1 VTKKLSQRNWSVELG
16 DTQIER
22 AELAAAT
29 ARCARWRRASGRAT
43 NHPLRS
49 ACPRTPGVAG
59 ACAAQAAILWIVGC
73 LGCAPA
79 DAGLLLEDALARD
92 RAIAEGEHWTD
103 LVPAP
108 LGEGIT
114 AAVGGPGGDAP
125 QLISA
130 TIQGRGGMRLVAD
143 MIDSAALRV
152 SAGVAWRDQ
161 AQTPWSLEGSSIAFG
176 LCEQPG
182 YGEFYASVEHRHW
195 GPGWTGSLILDG
207 AAPPVP
213 ALGWRRREAKA
224 SESVWLAWMG
234 PWSADVFVGTLQGH
248 VEPARPYLIGLR
260 LQMQPGE
267 GLQIGLSRTLQWGGS
282 GRDQSLTSLVRALLG
297 QDNVGY
303 NGVTTSNEPGNQ
315 LGGFDWRWVLGEQRQ
330 FSIYGQVVG
339 EDEAGHLPS
348 ANLLLIGVDGR
359 PQTPFGALRVFV
371 EWTDLIA
378 GDFSGGAR
386 PGTTY
391 RSHLYQQ
398 GYTQDG
404 VVLGH
409 PAGGDVRLGS
419 VGAIFQRDST
429 GAMLVAAIGR
439 AEPTAQRLAPGR
451 VTGLNAAVHADVD
464 EGLRVGAGLWWWKD
478 GAGRRAE
485 AQLWG
490 QYHWR

>member
-1 VTKKLSQRNWSVELG
+1 MTGGAGLASLAKAPKVSRKLPQGKRTVERG
-16 DTQIER
+16 VSRIVRT
-22 AELAAAT
+22 AFAAGA
-29 ARCARWRRASGRAT
+29 A
-43 NHPLRS
+43 RS
-49 ACPRTPGVAG
+49 A
-59 ACAAQAAILWIVGC
+59 ILSILCSLVG
-73 LGCAPA
+73 APA
-79 DAGLLLEDALARD
+79 DAGLRLDDALARD

-108 LGEGIT
+108 LNEGLT
-114 AAVGGPGGDAP
+114 AAVGGPGSDSP
-125 QLISA
+125 QLIPA
-130 TIQGRGGMRLVAD
+130 EIQGRAGVRLVAD
-143 MIDSAALRV
+143 IVDDGALRV

-161 AQTPWSLEGSSIAFG
+161 AQTPWSFEGSAIAFG
-176 LCEQPG
+176 LSEQPG
-182 YGEFYASVEHRHW
+182 YGELYASVERRHW

-207 AAPPVP
+207 AAPAVP
-213 ALGWRRREAKA
+213 AVGWRRREATA
-224 SESVWLAWMG
+224 SESPWLAWMG
-234 PWSADVFVGTLQGH
+234 PWSADVFFGTLQGH

-267 GLQIGLSRTLQWGGS
+267 GLQIGLSRALQWGGR
-282 GRDQSLTSLVRALLG
+282 GRDQSLTSLTRALLG

-303 NGVTTSNEPGNQ
+303 NGVTDSNEPGNQ
-315 LGGFDWRWVLGEQRQ
+315 LGGVDWRWIFGERRR
-330 FSIYGQVVG
+330 FSLYGQVVG

-348 ANLLLIGVDGR
+348 ANLLVLGADGR
-359 PQTPFGALRVFV
+359 LPTPFGALRVFV

-419 VGAIFQRDST
+419 VGAMLQNDSA
-429 GAMLVAAIGR
+429 GAMLVAAVGR
-439 AEPTAQRLAPGR
+439 AEPTAQLLSPGR
-451 VTGLNAAVHADVD
+451 VVGLNAAVHADVD
-464 EGLRVGAGLWWWKD
+464 EGLRIGAGLWWWSD
-478 GAGRRAE
+478 TAGRRAE